1 MRRRGAR
8 PHDHAMTTIPRT
20 QHIETIVIGGGQA
33 GLAVGYHLRRKRL
46 PFLIVDAHERIGD
59 AWRTRW
65 DSLRLFSPAR
75 FDGLDGMSFPAAGFS
90 FITKDEMADY
100 LEIYAAKFE
109 LPVRTNTRVERL
121 WRDGGRFCVEAAD
134 TLFEADNV
142 VVAMANYQ
150 RPRVPAFA
158 AELAP
163 SITQLH
169 SKDYRNPSQLR
180 PDPVLVVGLGNS
192 GAEIALELSR
202 SHRTYVSGRDTGAI
216 PFRIDGLASRLF
228 LSQVVFR
235 GVFHRLL
242 TVDTPIGRRV
252 HKQHAAGHKTP
263 LIRVRPGELVSAG
276 VERLGRT
283 VSVDGGLPL
292 LDDGRT
298 IEVANVIWCT
308 GFNQS
313 FEWIDLPVHSEF
325 GPLQEKGICSVEPG
339 LYFVGLHFQY
349 ALSSSM
355 LQGVSRDAARVV
367 GAIAQRAP
375 GDARAPQPQLS
386 SFAAD

>member
-1 MRRRGAR
+1 
-8 PHDHAMTTIPRT
+8 
-20 QHIETIVIGGGQA
+20 
-33 GLAVGYHLRRKRL
+33 
-46 PFLIVDAHERIGD
+46 
-59 AWRTRW
+59 
-65 DSLRLFSPAR
+65 
-75 FDGLDGMSFPAAGFS
+75 
-90 FITKDEMADY
+90 
-100 LEIYAAKFE
+100 
-109 LPVRTNTRVERL
+109 
-121 WRDGGRFCVEAAD
+121 
-134 TLFEADNV
+134 
-142 VVAMANYQ
+142 MANYQ

-180 PDPVLVVGLGNS
+180 PGPVLVVGLGNS

-235 GVFHRLL
+235 GVFHLLL

-283 VSVDGGLPL
+283 VGVDGGLPL

-298 IEVANVIWCT
+298 VEVANVIWCT

-313 FEWIDLPVHSEF
+313 FEWIDLPVHGEF

-367 GAIAQRAP
+367 GVIAQRAP